1 MGAQPRTSSSTVPL
15 LASAIA
21 LLGVSVLAVSVPL
34 RVGGWPTAA
43 AATPAPC
50 RITDVVWLPPGGSVG
65 RPLNR
70 CEMVVVPVSCSPG
83 TASAFVCIKPKNGR

>member
-1 MGAQPRTSSSTVPL
+1 MGAQPRSSSTVPL
-15 LASAIA
+15 LALAIA
-21 LLGVSVLAVSVPL
+21 LLGVSVLAVAVPL

-50 RITDVVWLPPGGSVG
+50 RITDVVWLPPGGSVD

-70 CEMVVVPVSCSPG
+70 CEIVVVPVSCSPG
-83 TASAFVCIKPKNGR
+83 TASAFVCIEPKNGR